1 MVSGLSHN
9 LVLQVLIKLPLQL
22 LFPSKEGRKTTP
34 VSYPVTEKPLQKVNP
49 SAVSSQL
56 TFFYSSSEKTK
67 RYSVEKHRS
76 YSNSLNF

>member
-34 VSYPVTEKPLQKVNP
+34 VSYSVTEKPLQKANP

-67 RYSVEKHRS
+67 RYSAEKHRS
-76 YSNSLNF
+76 Y

>member
-9 LVLQVLIKLPLQL
+9 LVLQVLIKLPLLL

-34 VSYPVTEKPLQKVNP
+34 VSYPATEKPLQKVSS

-56 TFFYSSSEKTK
+56 TFVYSSSEETK
-67 RYSVEKHRS
+67 KYRAEKHRS
-76 YSNSLNF
+76 F

>member
-9 LVLQVLIKLPLQL
+9 LVSQVLIKLPLLL

-34 VSYPVTEKPLQKVNP
+34 VSHPATGKPLQKVNP

-56 TFFYSSSEKTK
+56 RFVYSSSEKTK
-67 RYSVEKHRS
+67 KYRAGKHM
-76 YSNSLNF
+76 SL